1 MVSNNK
7 GVLYVVGT
15 PIGNLK
21 DITLRAIDTLKEVD
35 LILAEDTRQ
44 TLKLLNHLGIEKK
57 MISYHRH
64 NEAEKIDM
72 VVSLLDEGKNIAL
85 VSDAGMP
92 IISDPGQ
99 GLVRFLVEN
108 DYKIEVIP
116 GVTALITAI
125 VRSGMD
131 STRFTF
137 EGFLSV
143 SKKQRIKRLKELK
156 NEVRTMIF
164 YEAPHK
170 ILYTLKD
177 MLEVFGNRNI
187 CICRELTKIHEEYL
201 NTNFIDAISQI
212 EENGIKGEIVLIIEG
227 KSEIELEEEK
237 KKELEKLDA
246 VELVKEYINDGIDKK
261 DAIKKVAKE
270 LGVNENEV
278 YKKVKDYSKN
288 KSDFIDVISKVS
300 KKINNIKLSSIVF
313 FDVIIHYDV
322 MDNKFVKN
330 IGVDIEDIKIG
341 TIIINTNLNPS
352 LKRSLNLHLGLILI
366 YLNSA

>member
-1 MVSNNK
+1 MQNNER

-21 DITLRAIDTLKEVD
+21 DITLRAIETLQNAD
-35 LILAEDTRQ
+35 IILAEDTRQ
-44 TLKLLNHLGIEKK
+44 TLKLLNHLNISKS

-64 NEAEKIDM
+64 NEIDKIQM
-72 VVSLLDEGKNIAL
+72 VVALLDEGKNIAL

-99 GLVRFLVEN
+99 GLVKYLVEN
-108 DYKIEVIP
+108 EYKIEVIP

-143 SKKQRIKRLKELK
+143 SKKQRINRLKELK
-156 NEVRTMIF
+156 NEIRTMIF

-177 MLEVFGNRNI
+177 MYEVFGNRNI
-187 CICRELTKIHEEYL
+187 CICRELTKIHEEYR
-201 NTNFIDAISQI
+201 NTTFKEAIETI
-212 EENGIKGEIVLIIEG
+212 EQNGIKGEIVLIVEG
-227 KSEIELEEEK
+227 MSEIELEEKRKE
-237 KKELEKLDA
+237 ELEKVDP
-246 VELVKEYINDGIDKK
+246 VELVKKYIEEGIDKK

-270 LGVNENEV
+270 MGVNKNEV
-278 YKKVKDYSKN
+278 YKQC
-288 KSDFIDVISKVS
+288 IDV
-300 KKINNIKLSSIVF
+300 
-313 FDVIIHYDV
+313 
-322 MDNKFVKN
+322 
-330 IGVDIEDIKIG
+330 
-341 TIIINTNLNPS
+341 
-352 LKRSLNLHLGLILI
+352 
-366 YLNSA
+366 

>member
-1 MVSNNK
+1 MENIQK
-7 GVLYVVGT
+7 GKLYVVGT

-21 DITLRAIDTLKEVD
+21 DITLRAIETLEKVD

-44 TLKLLNHLGIEKK
+44 TLKLLNHLNISKP

-64 NEAEKIDM
+64 NEQQKVEM
-72 VVSLLDEGKNIAL
+72 VVSLLDEGKDIAL

-99 GLVRFLVEN
+99 GLVHFLVEN
-108 DYKIEVIP
+108 NYEIEVIP

-143 SKKQRIKRLKELK
+143 SKKQRIKRLNELK
-156 NEVRTMIF
+156 NEIRTMIF

-177 MLEVFGNRNI
+177 MYDVLGQRNI
-187 CICRELTKIHEEYL
+187 CICRELTKIHEEYR
-201 NTNFIDAISQI
+201 NTTFKDAIEQI
-212 EENGIKGEIVLIIEG
+212 EENGIKGEIVLIVEG
-227 KSEIELEEEK
+227 MNEIELEEQKQE
-237 KKELEKLDA
+237 ELSKIDP
-246 VELVKEYINDGIDKK
+246 VDLVKKYIESGIDKK

-270 LGVNENEV
+270 MGVNKNEI
-278 YKKVKDYSKN
+278 YKKCL
-288 KSDFIDVISKVS
+288 DV
-300 KKINNIKLSSIVF
+300 
-313 FDVIIHYDV
+313 
-322 MDNKFVKN
+322 
-330 IGVDIEDIKIG
+330 
-341 TIIINTNLNPS
+341 
-352 LKRSLNLHLGLILI
+352 
-366 YLNSA
+366 